1 MDGVRG
7 GFLQEQA
14 ASCFSL
20 GEKQGPHAAGQSTGG
35 PKLPG
40 EEWTGGQVSWHVI
53 SGADRRE
60 GRPPGH
66 SGAGAGWW
74 PCCAPQTGRD
84 RAARWEEAAGY
95 PGAHALDGMR
105 GQVESICLEVR
116 GHPAGKETQAPRVTR
131 LRRNSREGA
140 EGARRTGC
148 ARGWLQ
154 PRASPGVCLPPLP
167 LPRPLIHPQLR
178 GGPPG
183 VSVRRRPRPIL
194 TGQHPL
200 SVASAEPVASR
211 WSSESVLGLLGPM
224 TAFWVASNSRS

>member
-1 MDGVRG
+1 MYRLNPVGTPSWTGSGG

-14 ASCFSL
+14 ASCHSL

-35 PKLPG
+35 PKPPG
-40 EEWTGGQVSWHVI
+40 EEWTGGQVSWRVV

-74 PCCAPQTGRD
+74 PCCAPQAGRD

-105 GQVESICLEVR
+105 GQVESIHLEVR
-116 GHPAGKETQAPRVTR
+116 GHPAGKETQAPRVTC
-131 LRRNSREGA
+131 LRRNSRGGA
-140 EGARRTGC
+140 EGARRRGC

-154 PRASPGVCLPPLP
+154 PRA
-167 LPRPLIHPQLR
+167 
-178 GGPPG
+178 
-183 VSVRRRPRPIL
+183 RPR
-194 TGQHPL
+194 GL
-200 SVASAEPVASR
+200 SAATPPPPVFDPPPASR
-211 WSSESVLGLLGPM
+211 RSTRGLC
-224 TAFWVASNSRS
+224 